1 MAKVY
6 KLTFYAVD
14 PNDYYDN
21 ALHLYN
27 QLTIRESKSGL
38 FFRAGRDELLTS
50 KDFDWSASHP
60 LNKIYASKEDFEQ
73 YFQNKT

>member
-60 LNKIYASKEDFEQ
+60 LNKIYASKEDFEK
-73 YFQNKT
+73 YFQKRT

>member
-60 LNKIYASKEDFEQ
+60 LNKIYASKEDFEK

>member
-73 YFQNKT
+73 YFQDKT

>member
-6 KLTFYAVD
+6 KLTFYALD

-21 ALHLYN
+21 ALHFYN

-60 LNKIYASKEDFEQ
+60 LNKIYASKEDFEH
-73 YFQNKT
+73 YFQEKT

>member
-60 LNKIYASKEDFEQ
+60 LNKIYASKEDFEK
-73 YFQNKT
+73 YFQKKT

>member
-50 KDFDWSASHP
+50 KDFYWSASHP
-60 LNKIYASKEDFEQ
+60 LNKIYASKEDFEK
-73 YFQNKT
+73 YFQDKT

>member
-60 LNKIYASKEDFEQ
+60 LNKIYASKEDFEK
-73 YFQNKT
+73 YFQDKT

>member
-1 MAKVY
+1 MANVY

-60 LNKIYASKEDFEQ
+60 LNKIYASKEDFEK
-73 YFQNKT
+73 YFQDKT

>member
-14 PNDYYDN
+14 PHDYYDN

-27 QLTIRESKSGL
+27 QLSIRESKRVDYFS
-38 FFRAGRDELLTS
+38 
-50 KDFDWSASHP
+50 
-60 LNKIYASKEDFEQ
+60 EQ
-73 YFQNKT
+73 VEMNY

>member
-1 MAKVY
+1 MARVY

-14 PNDYYDN
+14 PNEYYDN

-27 QLTIRESKSGL
+27 QLSIRESKSGL

-60 LNKIYASKEDFEQ
+60 LNKIYASKEDFEK
-73 YFQNKT
+73 YFQKET

>member
-1 MAKVY
+1 MARVY

-14 PNDYYDN
+14 PNEYYDN

-27 QLTIRESKSGL
+27 HLSIRESKSGL

-50 KDFDWSASHP
+50 KEFDWSPSLP
-60 LNKIYASKEDFEQ
+60 LNKICASKEDFEK
-73 YFQNKT
+73 YFQKRT

>member
-14 PNDYYDN
+14 PHDYYDN
-21 ALHLYN
+21 ALHFYN

-50 KDFDWSASHP
+50 KDFDWSASHS
-60 LNKIYASKEDFEQ
+60 LNKIYASKEDFEK
-73 YFQNKT
+73 YFQKRT